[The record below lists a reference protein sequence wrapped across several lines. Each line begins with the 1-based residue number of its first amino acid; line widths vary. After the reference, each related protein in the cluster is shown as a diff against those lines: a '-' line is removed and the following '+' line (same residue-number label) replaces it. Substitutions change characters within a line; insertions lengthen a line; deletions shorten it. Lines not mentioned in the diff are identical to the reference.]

1 MDGAIQKLSTEVVD
15 KVKGV
20 VLFGFTRNKQ
30 DGGRIP
36 GYPTDQTKVY
46 CALGDEVCDGTLIIT
61 AAHLTY
67 GDDASS
73 AATFLAS
80 KVEWFIGNNWAGS
93 KRIVKQRWLAL
104 WQYEPRGG

>member
-1 MDGAIQKLSTEVVD
+1 MYLSFTVANIHPYNSQGSAVIDNAIQKLDSDVKD

-20 VLFGFTRNKQ
+20 VLFGFTRNLQ

-36 GYPTDQTKVY
+36 NYPKDQTKVF
-46 CALGDEVCDGTLIIT
+46 CAVGDMVCDGTLIIT

-67 GDDASS
+67 GANAGE

-80 KVEWFIGNNWAGS
+80 KV
-93 KRIVKQRWLAL
+93 K
-104 WQYEPRGG
+104 